1 MSKRKKRDM
10 EQRNSKPQDTQSGNG
25 NAGINYL
32 AAHPELSQSGAIDAE
47 LEALNSEWDQQQTI
61 ALSTAILGIAG
72 TILGMMANKKW
83 LALPI
88 LTGAFLV
95 QYSIQGWSPMV
106 PLAQKFG
113 FRKRQE
119 IERRKYALKAQ
130 RGDFRRTVNSADRS
144 WKAVNS

>member
-1 MSKRKKRDM
+1 M
-10 EQRNSKPQDTQSGNG
+10 EQRNKKQQDTQSGANG
-25 NAGINYL
+25 TPGINYL
-32 AAHPELSQSGAIDAE
+32 AAHPELAQTDAIDAE
-47 LEALNSEWDQQQTI
+47 LEALNAEWDQQQTI
-61 ALSTAILGIAG
+61 ALSTAVLGIAG
-72 TILGMMANKKW
+72 TVLGMMVNKKW

-88 LTGAFLV
+88 LTAAFLA

-113 FRKRQE
+113 FRKRHE

-130 RGDFRRTVNSADRS
+130 RGDFRRTANNADRA